1 MTSCNLISTS
11 TLSTCSTFHFAI
23 FPASFSQRLETPRQV
38 QAYYDQRYNAYIDS
52 GEYFPFIYP
61 WAALG
66 PLLCFVYLLFD
77 HRHSPTLQ
85 ALRFPTFGLL
95 VAFSAWTIFNVKA
108 RSAPAAYG
116 VGLVSAWGTLW
127 IASFMFFNDCQRDFQ
142 RLERADEPALQKAL
156 HHQNGTATTTIGP
169 ESDEKRQTTTTSS
182 ATAKAK
188 KLARKSALQSSE
200 SYATQLPY
208 QRTGPVFWQSYPT
221 QPFLSRLDW
230 IMDLFCNFRGI
241 GWNFQTSGIPKPPKH
256 IELQLLGYD
265 VVEEEEDKLSPSSKS
280 TSTSTATSNNNPK
293 MIKTVSHTG
302 ITRFSTTSRRH
313 LLQYILPRLILQSLA
328 LDIIKTLMHHD
339 PYFWGYIDSAPP
351 LWLHHHLLLPHNNNT
366 TTPIL
371 TPILLQTSRLL
382 LSLLGI
388 LLALNTIFRLSPLLF
403 CHLLGPQILGLR
415 GEPFLNP
422 ADFFGNFFQQIRL
435 HGLAGWWGG
444 FWHQTF
450 RFAFTCPTE
459 RFLEFWSWSW
469 SWWRGG
475 HHHNMEKKSFKG
487 KMVGVIVAFGLSGA
501 LHACG
506 SWTQLGDTRPVR
518 GPWSFFML
526 QAVGII
532 VQTGFAGQIKAR
544 GWRER
549 IPSWVRG
556 MGNFV
561 FAMVWLYWTAPL
573 LVDDF
578 ARGGVWLY
586 EPLFI
591 SPLRILG
598 FGAYDDSGWNLWSGL
613 VFWRSGRGW
622 WDTGLAF

>member
-1 MTSCNLISTS
+1 ML
-11 TLSTCSTFHFAI
+11 
-23 FPASFSQRLETPRQV
+23 PPGLETPRQV
-38 QAYYDQRYNAYIDS
+38 QAYYDQRYNAFIDS

-61 WAALG
+61 WATLG

-77 HRHSPTLQ
+77 HRQSPTLQ
-85 ALRFPTFGLL
+85 ALRFPIFGVL

-127 IASFMFFNDCQRDFQ
+127 IASLMFFNDCQRDFQ
-142 RLERADEPALQKAL
+142 RLERADEAALHKALQY
-156 HHQNGTATTTIGP
+156 QNGTTVTGP
-169 ESDEKRQTTTTSS
+169 ESDEKLQTKSSS
-182 ATAKAK
+182 ASASAIAKAK
-188 KLARKSALQSSE
+188 KLARKAALQSSE
-200 SYATQLPY
+200 AYATQLPC

-241 GWNFQTSGIPKPPKH
+241 GWNFQTSGIPKPPKY

-265 VVEEEEDKLSPSSKS
+265 VVEEKEEEKEDMTSPSS
-280 TSTSTATSNNNPK
+280 TSTTRNNNPK
-293 MIKTVSHTG
+293 LIKTVSYTG
-302 ITRFSTTSRRH
+302 ITRFITTSRHH
-313 LLQYILPRLILQSLA
+313 LLQYIIPRLILQSLA

-339 PYFWGYIDSAPP
+339 PYFWGYTDSGPP
-351 LWLHHHLLLPHNNNT
+351 SWLHHLLPHNNNNT
-366 TTPIL
+366 IL
-371 TPILLQTSRLL
+371 TPILLQTYRLL

-388 LLALNTIFRLSPLLF
+388 LLALNIIFRLSPLLF
-403 CHLLGPQILGLR
+403 CQILRPQILGLR
-415 GEPFLNP
+415 GEPLLNP
-422 ADFFGNFFQQIRL
+422 VDFFGNFFPQICH

-459 RFLEFWSWSW
+459 RILEFW
-469 SWWRGG
+469 WWGQQQ
-475 HHHNMEKKSFKG
+475 HMEKKKKTARG
-487 KMVGVIVAFGLSGA
+487 KMVGVIVAFGLSGF

-532 VQTGFAGQIKAR
+532 VQTGIAGYMKAR

-556 MGNFV
+556 MGNF
-561 FAMVWLYWTAPL
+561 ALTMIWLYWTAPL

-586 EPLFI
+586 EPLII

-622 WDTGLAF
+622 RDTGLAF